1 MITRIPYGDEAA
13 DEIID
18 NAQLVTVFKRQL
30 DAAIHVNQITRLLY
44 EARAEWIGGAM
55 AFDDLTPQQKAGFRK
70 EVELLIKGS
79 K

>member
-1 MITRIPYGDEAA
+1 MTTRIPYGTEAA
-13 DEIID
+13 DD
-18 NAQLVTVFKRQL
+18 FTDTAKLLSVFKRQL
-30 DAAIHVNQITRLLY
+30 DISIMAYQITRLLY

-55 AFDDLTPQQKAGFRK
+55 AFDDLTPQQKAGYRK